1 MTLFLISRTFHVTCP
16 EFVVITSCF
25 SRNLLVAPAGWN
37 DTRVSKVVFES
48 SATGAEKEVLVKS
61 LYMSLGP
68 SMRSMKVLTPNSLFA
83 DSGNLLNH
91 IMWAYGSSIVFMV
104 KIDKTKVAE
113 NQIAKFRDH
122 IVCKA
127 GFRVSTRWIY
137 SSLC

>member
-1 MTLFLISRTFHVTCP
+1 M
-16 EFVVITSCF
+16 
-25 SRNLLVAPAGWN
+25 
-37 DTRVSKVVFES
+37 FES

-127 GFRVSTRWIY
+127 GFRVSTRFKFWVGVGGHGKNLTAMKELDGGGGE
-137 SSLC
+137 SVGVGF